1 MLLAYILVVFGYLDL
16 KFCMLVPDVIA
27 LTVLKKILAIRN
39 SHFNLQEYLTIYNMG
54 GGGVP
59 GGMLKL

>member
-27 LTVLKKILAIRN
+27 LTLLKKNFGNPKQSL
-39 SHFNLQEYLTIYNMG
+39 
-54 GGGVP
+54 
-59 GGMLKL
+59 